1 MGEALKGTGEYCPA
15 KASFRAMSNASMRSS
30 PCSPTDIA
38 QTRPTSLYGTENEVM
53 ASTASPRI
61 CSLLPSATEIAFA
74 LGLDQ
79 NLVGVTHEC
88 DYPAAA
94 RSITSVTSSLN
105 DTETLTSADIDAA
118 VRRSLENL
126 STLYL
131 LDRDGLRAAQPDLI
145 LTQELCDVCAVSF
158 DTVQAVAREICPNAE
173 IVSLEPTSVDDILQD
188 ILKVA
193 MKAGAVA
200 RGEELVHELRARIE
214 RIRSVASDVSY
225 QPRVVAL
232 EWLDPPFIAGHW
244 VPELIRLAG
253 GQDALGQE
261 AVPSRR
267 QHWRD
272 ILASEPEVT
281 VVMPCGFDLNR
292 TLEEYARTRLP
303 DEWNGGVSA
312 CPSRVYCVD
321 GSAYFSRPGPR
332 VVDGLEILATI
343 LHPERFG
350 DPDPRLARLISRSA
364 SRRSTAPSQGTR

>member
-1 MGEALKGTGEYCPA
+1 
-15 KASFRAMSNASMRSS
+15 
-30 PCSPTDIA
+30 
-38 QTRPTSLYGTENEVM
+38 M